1 MITNPMKLKPMKV
14 KSFKAS
20 TLLNLYRFAMTCKK
34 GGADYEMPPFL
45 QGCTSHQDSH
55 KLFNIITQISD

>member
-34 GGADYEMPPFL
+34 GGADYELPPFL
-45 QGCTSHQDSH
+45 KDVRLIKT
-55 KLFNIITQISD
+55 LTNYII

>member
-1 MITNPMKLKPMKV
+1 MKLKPMKV

-34 GGADYEMPPFL
+34 GGTDYELPPFL
-45 QGCTSHQDSH
+45 RMYVSSRLSQTIQYY
-55 KLFNIITQISD
+55 NINKRLNKVPG